1 MRSGSQKNRELSDA
15 VWPGFAE
22 CERHERLFYP
32 KTLGLSQE
40 LPAPRDSGAA
50 PVLPPRR
57 QWRRPDRSARSGQNN
72 DTVCKRAIWNTIT
85 LQLQKGTLAEQDW
98 GRRLVALHDAV
109 QHAIRTPASLRFEP
123 PVIVLSEKRMPGQYR
138 VMALCATLEDRIL
151 SGVLARYLADLIE
164 PALSDTCYS
173 FRRRQRT
180 HHTAVRDL
188 AAFRTAQADRP
199 LHVAECDIRGF
210 FDTLRH
216 DRIQPAIVTLAH
228 ETGAEPDPAAITLL
242 QALLD
247 SYSFPEYALPQA
259 QRKLAET
266 HPKGTVPW
274 LDNEQRA
281 RLYSGCP
288 DAAIGVPQGNPVSP
302 ILANAVLAR
311 ADHAVLNVLGARG
324 CYARYCDDVV
334 MVHPEKAVCADALD
348 TYIRVLD
355 DLSLPVH
362 RPMPS
367 PETYGAP
374 HYIMK
379 SRLPYLWADLVTEAC
394 GMPWLPFVGYQIH
407 ASGAVRIR
415 KVSLERQKQSMDRV
429 AETLFAHVGKARK
442 AGWRIRTS
450 GPYIYHRV
458 AHRIIRAGT
467 GDRNPRSGGRP
478 EREPCWLDCFPA
490 IAFNASVAA
499 QMREL
504 DRHREIVLRKLKHR
518 LRKRGLWKDKTPPLP
533 TVEHPKPESYYG
545 APYSYFGTLRQE
557 TKRKPEP
564 AKGYNL

>member
-1 MRSGSQKNRELSDA
+1 
-15 VWPGFAE
+15 
-22 CERHERLFYP
+22 
-32 KTLGLSQE
+32 
-40 LPAPRDSGAA
+40 
-50 PVLPPRR
+50 
-57 QWRRPDRSARSGQNN
+57 
-72 DTVCKRAIWNTIT
+72 
-85 LQLQKGTLAEQDW
+85 
-98 GRRLVALHDAV
+98 
-109 QHAIRTPASLRFEP
+109 
-123 PVIVLSEKRMPGQYR
+123 
-138 VMALCATLEDRIL
+138 
-151 SGVLARYLADLIE
+151 
-164 PALSDTCYS
+164 
-173 FRRRQRT
+173 
-180 HHTAVRDL
+180 
-188 AAFRTAQADRP
+188 
-199 LHVAECDIRGF
+199 
-210 FDTLRH
+210 
-216 DRIQPAIVTLAH
+216 
-228 ETGAEPDPAAITLL
+228 
-242 QALLD
+242 
-247 SYSFPEYALPQA
+247 
-259 QRKLAET
+259 
-266 HPKGTVPW
+266 
-274 LDNEQRA
+274 
-281 RLYSGCP
+281 
-288 DAAIGVPQGNPVSP
+288 
-302 ILANAVLAR
+302 
-311 ADHAVLNVLGARG
+311 
-324 CYARYCDDVV
+324 
-334 MVHPEKAVCADALD
+334 
-348 TYIRVLD
+348 
-355 DLSLPVH
+355 
-362 RPMPS
+362 
-367 PETYGAP
+367 
-374 HYIMK
+374 MK